1 MRESLRYLPSRPHAL
16 MSTETH
22 EKKILSVPVPPAME
36 TFIKERVASQGFHT
50 VSEYVRSLIRADQD
64 QAARQQLE
72 AKLLEAVE
80 RGDYREVTPEFWDRL
95 EGLAR
100 GTTTGKNQPGKS

>member
-1 MRESLRYLPSRPHAL
+1 
-16 MSTETH
+16 MSTEIH
-22 EKKILSVPVPPAME
+22 AKKILSVPVPPAME

-64 QAARQQLE
+64 QATRQRLE

-100 GTTTGKNQPGKS
+100 GTTARKNQPRKS

>member
-1 MRESLRYLPSRPHAL
+1 
-16 MSTETH
+16 MSTEIQ
-22 EKKILSVPVPPAME
+22 EKKILSIPVPPTME

-50 VSEYVRSLIRADQD
+50 VSEYVRSLIRADQE

-80 RGDYREVTPEFWDRL
+80 RGDYREVTSEFWERL
-95 EGLAR
+95 EGIAQ
-100 GTTTGKNQPGKS
+100 GKTERKTQRRKS